1 MSMKEMQLF
10 SFQILHFWL
19 RKTQKQGWC
28 VHEKG
33 VWCKDYIHKE
43 SVTQKKE
50 RKNWAVCVWFFILF
64 LFYLFL
70 GGREIKG
77 AIQYMP
83 DVHLS
88 LTWSVREVPT
98 WMVPWLSWTECW
110 TPSLHRLPPQLSSA
124 SRRFC
129 SILRAVINIIIIR
142 MLSLLILNTAFKSFI
157 NLSSIFF
164 HSGNSYCK
172 ATIVITIITNK
183 MLKIYIT
190 SLLLL
195 SSPTS
200 WRYGCIINDDIFC
213 TV

>member
-1 MSMKEMQLF
+1 MCF
-10 SFQILHFWL
+10 SG
-19 RKTQKQGWC
+19 GW
-28 VHEKG
+28 E
-33 VWCKDYIHKE
+33 
-43 SVTQKKE
+43 
-50 RKNWAVCVWFFILF
+50 
-64 LFYLFL
+64 
-70 GGREIKG
+70 EITG

-142 MLSLLILNTAFKSFI
+142 MLCLLMLNTTFIVRMLCLLILNKAFM
-157 NLSSIFF
+157 NLSSTFF
-164 HSGNSYCK
+164 HSGTCYASIVI
-172 ATIVITIITNK
+172 TIIITIITNK
-183 MLKIYIT
+183 MLKIYFT

-195 SSPTS
+195 SSSTS
-200 WRYGCIINDDIFC
+200 
-213 TV
+213 